1 MYILLSVQ
9 GDMGGPLGCAID
21 ARFYL
26 AGVGSIVRD
35 NCDARFP
42 QIYTHVPH
50 FVDWIRGVTGLRVN

>member
-1 MYILLSVQ
+1 
-9 GDMGGPLGCAID
+9 MGGPLGCAID

-50 FVDWIRGVTGLRVN
+50 FVDWIRSVTGLRVN